1 MPDES
6 TTPDLLELWQQANE
20 AAMRRDFDAMMRLFA
35 ADAVWAAPAGV
46 GRFEGAGAIRS
57 LHEDWLGA
65 FGEFMTDVEE
75 AHEYGSGVT
84 FVVCLMNGGLPGS
97 TGSVHE
103 RLCFTTVW
111 VDGLATR
118 VEVSNGDID
127 EARAAAERLA
137 EERGR

>member
-1 MPDES
+1 MSEES
-6 TTPDLLELWQQANE
+6 TTPDLLELWQQASD
-20 AAMRRDFDAMMRLFA
+20 AGMRRDFEAMMRFFA

-57 LHEDWLGA
+57 LQEDWLGA
-65 FGEFMTDVEE
+65 FGEFMTEVEE

-111 VDGLATR
+111 VDGLVTR

-127 EARAAAERLA
+127 EARVAAEHLA
-137 EERGR
+137 RERA

>member
-1 MPDES
+1 MAEES
-6 TTPDLLELWQQANE
+6 TTPDLVELWQRANE
-20 AAMRRDFDAMMRLFA
+20 AAMGRDFDAMMRLFA

-46 GRFEGAGAIRS
+46 GRFEGAGAIRR

-65 FGEFMTDVEE
+65 FGEFTTDVEE
-75 AHEYGSGVT
+75 AHEYGGGVT

-137 EERGR
+137 EERG